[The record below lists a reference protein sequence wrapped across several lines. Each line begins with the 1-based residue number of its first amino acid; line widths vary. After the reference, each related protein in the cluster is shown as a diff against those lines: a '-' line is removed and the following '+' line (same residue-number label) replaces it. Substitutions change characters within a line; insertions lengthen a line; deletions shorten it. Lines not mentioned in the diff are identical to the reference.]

1 MRSSAPNV
9 LPLWNSTPGRSLT
22 SYSVASLLAFH
33 SSASPGP
40 VVRSGLSTT
49 SGSYRFCTR
58 DSSIGVTPWY
68 GLIVSAVP
76 PPTNPARR
84 MPPRLGFPADVVAEP
99 PELEPPQAAARSGD
113 IPTIAPA
120 APRSKVPRDM
130 RRRSSSVLR
139 SLSRLCGSVTVPLQ
153 IGLRASTAHSRIRP
167 ARAEVAKPTGVSAG
181 PLSSRDAESG
191 LTRPGQ
197 DRYALI
203 PILRM
208 QGPRLKGPNRGR
220 HPARVEPRVSRGPS
234 RHPGRRDRLLRREY
248 RRAPRLEG
256 RRGRDVREHRRVAV
270 GRRARLGRR
279 NLRHPGRQRPRQRRF
294 LRSFGPPARRRGRLR
309 RAPLLQDRGV

>member
-1 MRSSAPNV
+1 MRSAAPNV

-33 SSASPGP
+33 SNASPGP

-76 PPTNPARR
+76 PP
-84 MPPRLGFPADVVAEP
+84 LGFPADVVAEP
-99 PELEPPQAAARSGD
+99 PEPEPPQAAARSGD

-120 APRSKVPRDM
+120 APRRSVPREM

-139 SLSRLCGSVTVPLQ
+139 SLSRLCGSVTVSLQ

-191 LTRPGQ
+191 LNRQGQ

-234 RHPGRRDRLLRREY
+234 RHAGRRDRLLRREY

-256 RRGRDVREHRRVAV
+256 RRGRDVREHRRFPV

-294 LRSFGPPARRRGRLR
+294 LRSCGHPARRRGRLR